1 MFRVV
6 DCELKFP
13 RNTSLA
19 LQKCNFREEA
29 HFSDNQFLN
38 RAKNLVDSMSNFKYI
53 AFNQMLRESSQRS
66 DYFECTC
73 SQLNF
78 PFSNFESLGSKEG

>member
-1 MFRVV
+1 
-6 DCELKFP
+6 
-13 RNTSLA
+13 
-19 LQKCNFREEA
+19 
-29 HFSDNQFLN
+29 
-38 RAKNLVDSMSNFKYI
+38 MSNFKYT

-78 PFSNFESLGSKEG
+78 PFSNFESLGSKEGWDTKLTFSQQKRPSVKILKSDR